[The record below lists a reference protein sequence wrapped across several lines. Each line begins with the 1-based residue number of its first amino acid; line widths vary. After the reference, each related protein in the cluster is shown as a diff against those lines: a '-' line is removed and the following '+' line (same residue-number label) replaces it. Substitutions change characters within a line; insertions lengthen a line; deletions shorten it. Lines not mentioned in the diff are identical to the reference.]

1 MINPFFVLSDKRQAA
16 LGKMPGTPR
25 SFPSSESSPQKILFS
40 TRALSIVSLATRIP
54 IAIAKSNADPSFLR
68 SAGARLTVIFFVGK
82 ARSLFLMAARTRS
95 ALSRQAASG
104 RPIILKEG
112 SPFDMS
118 ISTSTGNASIPI
130 TALDNTVA
138 SILFSFLESVLNH
151 LNDRLLITKNENG
164 DHIKT
169 TGHIFNPISFQIILG
184 CFYDLMPLLASDRI
198 KRAAKGFRASRF
210 DFNEHER
217 SFLFGDEIDFSQ
229 RALIILK

>member
-1 MINPFFVLSDKRQAA
+1 MINPFFGLSDKRQAA
-16 LGKMPGTPR
+16 LGKIPGTPR

-40 TRALSIVSLATRIP
+40 TRALSIASLATRIP

-82 ARSLFLMAARTRS
+82 TKSLFLMAARTRS
-95 ALSRQAASG
+95 ALSRQAVSG
-104 RPIILKEG
+104 RPMMLKEG

-138 SILFSFLESVLNH
+138 SISVTFLERVLDH
-151 LNDRLLITKNENG
+151 FDRRFLITKNENG

-169 TGHIFNPISFQIILG
+169 TGHIFNPVSFQIILG
-184 CFYDLMPLLASDRI
+184 CFYDLMPFLASDRV
-198 KRAAKGFRASRF
+198 KRATKRLGAARLDLNKHK
-210 DFNEHER
+210 NTL
-217 SFLFGDEIDFSQ
+217 LFGDEINFSQ
-229 RALIILK
+229 GALIILK